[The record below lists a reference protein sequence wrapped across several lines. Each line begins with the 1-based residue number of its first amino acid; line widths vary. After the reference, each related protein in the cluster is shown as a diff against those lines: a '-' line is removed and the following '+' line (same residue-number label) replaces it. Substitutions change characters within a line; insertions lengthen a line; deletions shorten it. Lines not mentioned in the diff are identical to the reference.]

1 MTSTDN
7 RSRLTIDQRGAW
19 KLYAGAGWPPAG
31 WTMHGTV
38 TRGIGDTG
46 ALALSPA
53 GVYCQVNAGAVR
65 SLEQR
70 KVVAALTP
78 KVNVVQLV
86 DQRWAAAI
94 VRGDDVRSYL
104 ISDLGLHT
112 ATAAAD
118 TARRDLDAIDI
129 DALPR
134 LAISHAANGRR
145 MYSPA
150 SN

>member
-7 RSRLTIDQRGAW
+7 RSRLTIDRNGAW
-19 KLYAGAGWPPAG
+19 KLYAGAGWPLPG

-46 ALALSPA
+46 ALGCSPA

-65 SLEQR
+65 ALDQR
-70 KVVAALTP
+70 KVIAAMMP
-78 KVNVVQLV
+78 RVNVVQLA
-86 DQRWAAAI
+86 DQRWAAVA
-94 VRGDDVRSYL
+94 VRGDDVRAYL
-104 ISDLGLHT
+104 VSDLGLHT

-118 TARRDLDAIDI
+118 TLRRDLDAIDL

-134 LAISHAANGRR
+134 VAVGHSASGRR
-145 MYSPA
+145 VYA
-150 SN
+150 LA